1 MHVHKLYIEDVSIDG
16 RNDPFLGQYITCSH
30 TSEKA
35 ASTAVTLF
43 LISKL

>member
-16 RNDPFLGQYITCSH
+16 RNDPFLGQYITRSH